1 MIAALRR
8 RSRALAALFALLACA
23 LLAWVLAPKPALYG
37 AIPFSTLVTD
47 REGRPLK
54 LVPAQD
60 GRYRLFTE
68 LDDVAA
74 VGREATLLYEDRSF
88 YRHPGVDPL
97 ALARAAWTTYV
108 RRTRVVGGSTITMQL
123 ARLRFDLDT
132 RSVFGKLVQ
141 SARALQLER
150 HYGKAEILEAYLNLA
165 PYGGSIEGIGTA
177 SRIYFDK
184 PASALSLGEALAL
197 AVIPQNPT
205 DRFPVRAAGRAEL
218 LAARERL
225 LAAWLSAAGDADPGT
240 IARAR
245 LVPGFRSPA
254 RLPSHAPHFVRDH
267 VPYDG
272 GARIRTTLDLD
283 LQGLVEARIAEHVE
297 RRRRDG
303 IVNAAAMLVD
313 ARRMEVL
320 ALVGSA
326 GFFDAAIAGQVNG
339 VRAPRSP
346 GSTLK
351 PLLYALALDAGLIHP
366 MTLLEDAPRR
376 YAAYTPE
383 NFDRGFLGPV
393 FARDALVYSRNV
405 PAVGLLVDLG
415 VERFR
420 DWLHDAGVTDLRPAA
435 DYGLALALGGSEI
448 TMEEL
453 TRLYAI
459 LAGGGVWRDFTVVSG
474 SVPGTRQLMRGAG
487 PSRSPAEGSLMRGAG
502 PSRSPAEGSLMR
514 GAGPSRSPR
523 LLSEEASFLV
533 LDMLRDVARPDQ
545 PVRGFDERPTVAW
558 KTGTSFG
565 FRDAW
570 SVGVIGHY
578 VLAVWVGN
586 FDGSANPALVGREA
600 AAPLFFA
607 IADSL
612 PAPAVGGESP
622 REARPWWAVQDES
635 SGTPGALN
643 LRQVEVCATTGDL
656 PGPHC
661 PRTTRSWFI
670 PGVSPIRVSTVYRA
684 IDIDRRTG
692 LRSCRADDHTE
703 RVVYEF
709 WPSNLHDVFRRAG
722 IAIRRPPPWSPDC
735 GLDETSAT
743 GLAPRIRSPQR
754 SLVYHAAAPGV
765 VDGTVPF
772 SAVLDGDARGMFWFV
787 DHRLVA
793 SARPGESYFWTPRPG
808 RFTVRVVDDLGR
820 AAAETIRV
828 RAFPGQ

>member
-1 MIAALRR
+1 MIAAPRWR
-8 RSRALAALFALLACA
+8 FRALAALFALLACA
-23 LLAWVLAPKPALYG
+23 LLAWAVVPKPELYG
-37 AIPFSTLVTD
+37 EIPFSTLVTD

-68 LDDVAA
+68 LDDIAA
-74 VGREATLLYEDRSF
+74 AAREATLLYEDRGF
-88 YRHPGVDPL
+88 YRHPGVDPM

-108 RRTRVVGGSTITMQL
+108 QRTRVVGGSTITMQF

-132 RSVFGKLVQ
+132 RTLFGKLVQ

-150 HYGKAEILEAYLNLA
+150 HYGKEEILEAYLNLA

-184 PASALSLGEALAL
+184 PAGALSLGEALAL

-205 DRFPVRAAGRAEL
+205 DRFPVRSAGRAEL

-225 LAAWLSAAGDADPGT
+225 LAAWLTAAGDADPGT
-240 IARAR
+240 VARAR
-245 LVPGFRSPA
+245 LVPAFRSPA

-272 GARIRTTLDLD
+272 SPRIRTTLDLD
-283 LQGLVEARIAEHVE
+283 LQGLLEARIAEHVE

-326 GFFDAAIAGQVNG
+326 GFFDAGIAGQVNG

-366 MTLLEDAPRR
+366 MSLLEDAPRR

-405 PAVGLLVDLG
+405 PAVALLADLG

-420 DWLHDAGVTDLRPAA
+420 GWLHGAGVTNLRPAA

-453 TRLYAI
+453 TRLYAT
-459 LAGGGVWRDFTVVSG
+459 LAGGGLWQDFTVV
-474 SVPGTRQLMRGAG
+474 PGGIPRAPQFLRGA
-487 PSRSPAEGSLMRGAG
+487 SPTG
-502 PSRSPAEGSLMR
+502 
-514 GAGPSRSPR
+514 SPR

-533 LDMLRDVARPDQ
+533 LDMLRDVARPDGLL
-545 PVRGFDERPTVAW
+545 RGSDERPAVAW

-570 SVGVIGHY
+570 SVGVVGHY
-578 VLAVWVGN
+578 VLSVWVGN

-612 PAPAVGGESP
+612 PAPAGDGESP
-622 REARPWWAVQDES
+622 REARSWWTVRDAS
-635 SGTPGALN
+635 TAPGALN

-661 PRTTRSWFI
+661 PRTTPSWFI

-692 LRSCRADDHTE
+692 LRSCEPDGHSE
-703 RVVYEF
+703 QVVYEF
-709 WPSNLHDVFRRAG
+709 WPSNLHGVFRRAG
-722 IAIRRPPPWSPDC
+722 IAIRRPPPWLPDC

-754 SLVYHAAAPGV
+754 SLVYHAPAPGAAE
-765 VDGTVPF
+765 GTVPF
-772 SAVLDGDARGMFWFV
+772 SAVLDGDARRMFWFV
-787 DHRLVA
+787 DRRLVA
-793 SARPGESYFWTPRPG
+793 TTRPGESFFWTPRPG

-820 AAAETIRV
+820 ADAETIRV
-828 RAFPGQ
+828 RAFPGR

>member
-1 MIAALRR
+1 
-8 RSRALAALFALLACA
+8 
-23 LLAWVLAPKPALYG
+23 
-37 AIPFSTLVTD
+37 
-47 REGRPLK
+47 
-54 LVPAQD
+54 
-60 GRYRLFTE
+60 
-68 LDDVAA
+68 
-74 VGREATLLYEDRSF
+74 
-88 YRHPGVDPL
+88 
-97 ALARAAWTTYV
+97 
-108 RRTRVVGGSTITMQL
+108 
-123 ARLRFDLDT
+123 
-132 RSVFGKLVQ
+132 
-141 SARALQLER
+141 
-150 HYGKAEILEAYLNLA
+150 
-165 PYGGSIEGIGTA
+165 
-177 SRIYFDK
+177 
-184 PASALSLGEALAL
+184 
-197 AVIPQNPT
+197 
-205 DRFPVRAAGRAEL
+205 
-218 LAARERL
+218 
-225 LAAWLSAAGDADPGT
+225 
-240 IARAR
+240 
-245 LVPGFRSPA
+245 
-254 RLPSHAPHFVRDH
+254 
-267 VPYDG
+267 
-272 GARIRTTLDLD
+272 
-283 LQGLVEARIAEHVE
+283 
-297 RRRRDG
+297 
-303 IVNAAAMLVD
+303 
-313 ARRMEVL
+313 
-320 ALVGSA
+320 
-326 GFFDAAIAGQVNG
+326 
-339 VRAPRSP
+339 
-346 GSTLK
+346 
-351 PLLYALALDAGLIHP
+351 
-366 MTLLEDAPRR
+366 
-376 YAAYTPE
+376 
-383 NFDRGFLGPV
+383 
-393 FARDALVYSRNV
+393 
-405 PAVGLLVDLG
+405 
-415 VERFR
+415 
-420 DWLHDAGVTDLRPAA
+420 
-435 DYGLALALGGSEI
+435 
-448 TMEEL
+448 
-453 TRLYAI
+453 
-459 LAGGGVWRDFTVVSG
+459 
-474 SVPGTRQLMRGAG
+474 
-487 PSRSPAEGSLMRGAG
+487 
-502 PSRSPAEGSLMR
+502 MR

-545 PVRGFDERPTVAW
+545 PVRGFEERPDVAW

-570 SVGVIGHY
+570 SVGVVGHY

-612 PAPAVGGESP
+612 PAPAGGGESP

-635 SGTPGALN
+635 SGTLGALN
-643 LRQVEVCATTGDL
+643 LRRVEVCATTGDL

-772 SAVLDGDARGMFWFV
+772 SAVVDGDARGMFWFV

>member
-1 MIAALRR
+1 MTPAPSR
-8 RSRALAALFALLACA
+8 RSRRLAALFASLACVV
-23 LLAWVLAPKPALYG
+23 LAWTLLPKPALYG
-37 AIPFSTLVTD
+37 DIPFSTLVTD

-54 LVPAQD
+54 LVPAND
-60 GRYRLFTE
+60 GRYRLFTG
-68 LDDVAA
+68 LGDIAPVA
-74 VGREATLLYEDRSF
+74 REATLLYEDRGF
-88 YRHPGVDPL
+88 HRHPGVDPL

-123 ARLRFDLDT
+123 ARLRFGLDT
-132 RSVFGKLVQ
+132 RTVLGKLVQ
-141 SARALQLER
+141 SARALQIER

-225 LAAWLSAAGDADPGT
+225 LGAWLSGADDADAGAV
-240 IARAR
+240 ARAR
-245 LVPGFRSPA
+245 LIPGFRSPA
-254 RLPSHAPHFVRDH
+254 GLPSHAPHFVRDH
-267 VPYDG
+267 VPHG
-272 GARIRTTLDLD
+272 SGSRIRTTLDLD
-283 LQGLVEARIAEHVE
+283 LQHLVEARIAEHVE

-303 IVNAAAMLVD
+303 IANAVAMLVD
-313 ARRMEVL
+313 ARGMEVL

-326 GFFDAAIAGQVNG
+326 EFFDAAIAGQVNG
-339 VRAPRSP
+339 ARAPRSP

-351 PLLYALALDAGLIHP
+351 PLLYALAMDAGLIHP

-405 PAVGLLVDLG
+405 PAVGLLADFG

-420 DWLHDAGVTDLRPAA
+420 DWLRGAGVKDLRPAA
-435 DYGLALALGGSEI
+435 DHGLALALGGSEI

-453 TRLYAI
+453 VRLYAT
-459 LAGGGVWRDFTVVSG
+459 LAGGGVWRDFTI
-474 SVPGTRQLMRGAG
+474 VPGSMPGT
-487 PSRSPAEGSLMRGAG
+487 
-502 PSRSPAEGSLMR
+502 
-514 GAGPSRSPR
+514 PR
-523 LLSEEASFLV
+523 RVLSEEACFLV
-533 LDMLRDVARPDQ
+533 LDMLRDVARPDA
-545 PVRGFDERPTVAW
+545 PARGFDERPAVAW

-570 SVGVIGHY
+570 SVGIVGHY

-586 FDGSANPALVGREA
+586 FDGSPNPALVGREA

-607 IADSL
+607 IADGL
-612 PAPAVGGESP
+612 PASQGVESP
-622 REARPWWAVQDES
+622 WDDRPWWAVQDGSPEAA
-635 SGTPGALN
+635 GALN
-643 LRQVEVCATTGDL
+643 LRRVEVCATTGDL

-692 LRSCRADDHTE
+692 LRSCHADEHTD
-703 RVVYEF
+703 RIVHEF

-735 GLDETSAT
+735 GLDETSAA

-754 SLVYHAAAPGV
+754 SLVYHAAASG
-765 VDGTVPF
+765 GLEGNVPF
-772 SAVLDGDARGMFWFV
+772 SAVADGDARRMFWFV

-793 SARPGESYFWTPRPG
+793 ATRPGESYFWTPRPG
-808 RFTVRVVDDLGR
+808 QFTVRVVDDLGR

-828 RAFPGQ
+828 RAFPGSLQPGKLPRPPTRKEVLAFPPSADAYFHAR